1 MKHLSFKAGILC
13 NQSFFITKT
22 FDSQLKK
29 RYATPHRGETYRF
42 FNYMSLFQSP
52 SLNPEWHDV
61 LKIRFV
67 HLIYPNAFFS
77 YGVQGVIECLLIRVI
92 EYLCGHS

>member
-1 MKHLSFKAGILC
+1 
-13 NQSFFITKT
+13 
-22 FDSQLKK
+22 
-29 RYATPHRGETYRF
+29 
-42 FNYMSLFQSP
+42 MSLFQSP

-67 HLIYPNAFFS
+67 HLVYLNAFFS
-77 YGVQGVIECLLIRVI
+77 YGVQGVIECLLIRDKILNLLYRETGKATVTTYLCVVCQHINNLVCMRDHHLIATDLI